1 MFDAFGYRSLRSQS
15 EFCDNEMEPSPG
27 QSTADDA
34 QQALARALP
43 HLWIGYGLGF
53 VVVCTELVAESSHAQ
68 TVVDGLV
75 IPPLYQFLPMFVG
88 LIYWLVC
95 VYRYH
100 VVMQRVPGW
109 KHPISP
115 AKAVG
120 FHFIPIYFLYWV
132 FKWPQ
137 EIAKFVNF
145 KFQRLVMKPYVVGLT
160 LCCAFVLRF
169 FDPGLGLILL
179 FVPTSYLTACLRRAL
194 VLPPPGAKNSAT
206 SA

>member
-1 MFDAFGYRSLRSQS
+1 MNASLGHSPT
-15 EFCDNEMEPSPG
+15 DNTHL
-27 QSTADDA
+27 Q
-34 QQALARALP
+34 LP
-43 HLWIGYGLGF
+43 VLPQLWIGYGLGF
-53 VVVCTELVAESSHAQ
+53 VVVCTEFATDSSHSQ
-68 TVVDGLV
+68 MVVNGFV
-75 IPPLYQFLPMFVG
+75 VPPLYQFLPMFVG

-100 VVMQRVPGW
+100 VVMQRVPAW

-137 EIAKFVNF
+137 EIAKFVNY
-145 KFQRLVMKPYVVGLT
+145 KFQRPVMKPQMVGLT
-160 LCCAFVLRF
+160 LCAAFVVRF

-179 FVPTSYLTACLRRAL
+179 FVPTSYLAACLRRAL
-194 VLPPPGAKNSAT
+194 ELPPPGVGNAPAS
-206 SA
+206 S